1 MCYISV
7 CLHMCVPQHVWR
19 LEDNF
24 LRILFYH
31 LLSPILFFWRQGS
44 ILLRPASNYCVP
56 ENDIDPLILQ
66 LCFQRAGFR
75 SVWPS
80 GPAKVLRVDLC
91 PHSELLNQLPESE
104 EL

>member
-1 MCYISV
+1 M
-7 CLHMCVPQHVWR
+7 
-19 LEDNF
+19 
-24 LRILFYH
+24 
-31 LLSPILFFWRQGS
+31 
-44 ILLRPASNYCVP
+44 LLRLASNYHVP
-56 ENDIDPLILQ
+56 ENDIDPWILQ

-80 GPAKVLRVDLC
+80 GPAKVLREVDLC

>member
-1 MCYISV
+1 M
-7 CLHMCVPQHVWR
+7 
-19 LEDNF
+19 
-24 LRILFYH
+24 
-31 LLSPILFFWRQGS
+31 
-44 ILLRPASNYCVP
+44 LLRPASNYRVP
-56 ENDIDPLILQ
+56 ENDIYPWILQ

-80 GPAKVLRVDLC
+80 GPAKVLREIDLC